1 MEQKI
6 FILPDLI
13 AFFYNGKRVS
23 SRLLVE
29 TSYSDG
35 FYMLYVSKFISANKN
50 TKQIHK
56 GTKLKKKIQSGL
68 TKKLVY
74 NYCQCWE
81 RFKSQIIISKSYMA
95 YITQNKQ
102 MPKFIE
108 NSNKK
113 NKKGVS
119 KSFTD
124 SKTAYWW

>member
-1 MEQKI
+1 
-6 FILPDLI
+6 
-13 AFFYNGKRVS
+13 
-23 SRLLVE
+23 
-29 TSYSDG
+29 
-35 FYMLYVSKFISANKN
+35 MLSKFISANKN

-56 GTKLKKKIQSGL
+56 RTKLKKKIQ
-68 TKKLVY
+68 
-74 NYCQCWE
+74 
-81 RFKSQIIISKSYMA
+81 SQIIISKSYMA

-124 SKTAYWW
+124 SKTAY

>member
-1 MEQKI
+1 
-6 FILPDLI
+6 
-13 AFFYNGKRVS
+13 
-23 SRLLVE
+23 
-29 TSYSDG
+29 
-35 FYMLYVSKFISANKN
+35 
-50 TKQIHK
+50 
-56 GTKLKKKIQSGL
+56 
-68 TKKLVY
+68 
-74 NYCQCWE
+74 
-81 RFKSQIIISKSYMA
+81 MA